1 MATLE
6 KKLSLLIKE
15 QLPEF
20 VKHEN
25 LNFIAFMKAYYE
37 FLESGELVLTSL
49 GSVDAVLSETQPAT
63 AGTSNYII
71 FQDTNRYRPDEDN
84 KILLEDT
91 TNGAFING
99 ETITGQTSKA
109 TATVRVEDINENSDF
124 FSQMIGPEV
133 FNGNVSL
140 YYFGKAG

>member
-91 TNGAFING
+91 RKPLQVKPLRQLRQY
-99 ETITGQTSKA
+99 E
-109 TATVRVEDINENSDF
+109 
-124 FSQMIGPEV
+124 
-133 FNGNVSL
+133 
-140 YYFGKAG
+140 